1 MMEHGWFLDEQN
13 RLTHLEERQEVV
25 PVRRVVKVQVGFED
39 KAAQYVLEWVT
50 FFVLVEDFFVPDQK
64 LS

>member
-13 RLTHLEERQEVV
+13 RFTHLEERQEVV
-25 PVRRVVKVQVGFED
+25 PVRRVVKVQVSFED
-39 KAAQYVLEWVT
+39 KAAQYVLKRVT